1 MLLIEALGR
10 LKREG
15 LEVELVLIGDG
26 ELRAEVERTI
36 AEQGLTAQVH
46 MRGWV
51 DGSRIR
57 QALDDACAVVLP
69 SFAEGLPVVIMEA
82 FARGRPVLST
92 FVAGIPELVL
102 PGHNGWLVPAGSV
115 EALVETL
122 RQVLDTP
129 SARLA
134 ELGRNGR
141 ARVAEQHDASRNGR
155 QMADLLRAYAK
166 DRNATSDSP
175 TP

>member
-10 LKREG
+10 LKRDG
-15 LEVELVLIGDG
+15 LEAELVLIGDG
-26 ELRAEVERTI
+26 PLRAEI
-36 AEQGLTAQVH
+36 EQGIVEHGLVGQVH
-46 MRGWV
+46 LAGWA
-51 DGSRIR
+51 DGSAIR

-92 FVAGIPELVL
+92 FVAGIPELVV
-102 PGHNGWLVPAGSV
+102 PGQNGWLVPAGSV
-115 EALVETL
+115 EALVEAL

-134 ELGRNGR
+134 ELGRGGR
-141 ARVAEQHDASRNGR
+141 ARVAEQHDAGRNGR

-166 DRNATSDSP
+166 DRNAA
-175 TP
+175 